1 MFLRIK
7 NMIGEPGRRNK
18 MNTQLEKIAKVWPG
32 IQSIF
37 SVPHN
42 QKEYSRLVHILDDL
56 IDEVGENE
64 SHPLASLM
72 ETLGSLIESYEV
84 QNIPEIKGNPND
96 ALITLMDEHGLK
108 QSDLPEIGSQGVI
121 SEILSGKRQ
130 FNVRQIKL
138 LSNRFNVSPAVFM

>member
-1 MFLRIK
+1 
-7 NMIGEPGRRNK
+7 
-18 MNTQLEKIAKVWPG
+18 MNTQLEKIAKIWPG
-32 IQSIF
+32 IQNIF

-42 QKEYSRLVHILDDL
+42 QKEYNRLVDILDGL

-64 SHPLASLM
+64 SHPLVSLM
-72 ETLGSLIESYEV
+72 ETLGSLIEAYEV
-84 QNIPEIKGNPND
+84 QNIPEIEGSPSD
-96 ALITLMDEHGLK
+96 ALKTLMEEHNLK

-138 LSNRFNVSPAVFM
+138 LSNRFKVSPAVFM